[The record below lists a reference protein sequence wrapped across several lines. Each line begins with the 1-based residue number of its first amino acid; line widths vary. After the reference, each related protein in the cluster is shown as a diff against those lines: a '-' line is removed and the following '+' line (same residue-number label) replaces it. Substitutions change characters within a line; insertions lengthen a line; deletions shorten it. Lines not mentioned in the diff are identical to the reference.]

1 EAERTVAAS
10 IMERS
15 ELIDEL
21 DGLVDPVDFSDPR
34 YAQIWY
40 AVDVLRHDI
49 RGPIAP
55 HAVHKRLLKMRAEG
69 RIPGV
74 PFDEG
79 DLS

>member
-1 EAERTVAAS
+1 MTDMWTDELTEPAGDEQTWARPRALEAERTVAAS

-40 AVDVLRHDI
+40 AV
-49 RGPIAP
+49 
-55 HAVHKRLLKMRAEG
+55 
-69 RIPGV
+69 
-74 PFDEG
+74 
-79 DLS
+79 

>member
-1 EAERTVAAS
+1 AETETETEVKEKNSRTPAEPDNTPARHDVERVCKHLAAAIEAERTVAAS

-40 AVDVLRHDI
+40 AV
-49 RGPIAP
+49 
-55 HAVHKRLLKMRAEG
+55 
-69 RIPGV
+69 
-74 PFDEG
+74 
-79 DLS
+79 

>member
-1 EAERTVAAS
+1 MTDMWTDELTEPAGDEQTWARPRDLDADRTVAAS

-40 AVDVLRHDI
+40 AVD
-49 RGPIAP
+49 
-55 HAVHKRLLKMRAEG
+55 E
-69 RIPGV
+69 
-74 PFDEG
+74 
-79 DLS
+79 

>member
-1 EAERTVAAS
+1 MTDMWTDELTEPAGDEQTWARPRDLDAERTVAAS

-40 AVDVLRHDI
+40 AVD
-49 RGPIAP
+49 
-55 HAVHKRLLKMRAEG
+55 E
-69 RIPGV
+69 
-74 PFDEG
+74 
-79 DLS
+79 

>member
-1 EAERTVAAS
+1 WTDELTEPAGDEQTWARPRDLEAERSVAAS

-40 AVDVLRHDI
+40 AVDELRH
-49 RGPIAP
+49 
-55 HAVHKRLLKMRAEG
+55 
-69 RIPGV
+69 
-74 PFDEG
+74 
-79 DLS
+79 